1 MKLFSLLLLSTFVNI
16 DCMEN
21 ALEKYRKKCG
31 LTFGQMAQGAGF
43 KSRSTVLQH
52 CSGSRKVS
60 AEAAIAYSR
69 AFGIELSELRP
80 DLWPPTAP
88 PATSPEPAVQ
98 AVAQ

>member
-1 MKLFSLLLLSTFVNI
+1 
-16 DCMEN
+16 MEN
-21 ALEKYRKKCG
+21 TLEKYRKEFG
-31 LTFGQMAQGAGF
+31 LTFEQMAKDAGF

-60 AEAAIAYSR
+60 AEAALAYSR

-88 PATSPEPAVQ
+88 PAMSPAQPVQ
-98 AVAQ
+98 AQAQ